1 MIGRNRR
8 EVSLRNRVQVL
19 ESRIRLAQAA
29 LADFRERFVP
39 MAMAMPIIDV
49 TELLSYLER
58 AENLLAGVEGGG
70 R

>member
-1 MIGRNRR
+1 MRGWGSRR
-8 EVSLRNRVQVL
+8 DANLRSRVQLL
-19 ESRIRLAQAA
+19 ESRIKLAQQ
-29 LADFRERFVP
+29 
-39 MAMAMPIIDV
+39 AMAIIDV